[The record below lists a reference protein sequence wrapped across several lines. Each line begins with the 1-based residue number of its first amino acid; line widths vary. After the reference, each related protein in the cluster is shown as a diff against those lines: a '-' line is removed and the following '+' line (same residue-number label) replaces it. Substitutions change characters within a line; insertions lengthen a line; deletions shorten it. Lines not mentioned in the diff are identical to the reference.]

1 MTADANGK
9 AESGF
14 LQEIELGSFFVNHK
28 KLSLSIL
35 EFRKRAIH
43 KIINNSEVI
52 LLGIMTTH
60 VIKKGI
66 KGVYYFLIFNLLFSH
81 LIHEIAQT

>member
-1 MTADANGK
+1 
-9 AESGF
+9 
-14 LQEIELGSFFVNHK
+14 
-28 KLSLSIL
+28 
-35 EFRKRAIH
+35 
-43 KIINNSEVI
+43 VI